1 MRFRYLNLI
10 AVFMCAVF
18 LATPSAA
25 VFGAQA
31 QQQGQARAAQSEGT
45 PAQRLEVLRQRLEG
59 QRRTLNSTL
68 AGFNAGDDKEKKDN
82 KASSS
87 EDAATRLRG
96 LEKEIGSLIS
106 EVLDLRG
113 KVDRAEKFEASDIDK
128 LESAA
133 VDLNNR
139 VETALLATAG
149 ERRTAAVGTPA
160 KKKKKTGF
168 FSRLLGRGGDDE
180 FDELISNIGPGRDR
194 ALFAEATRQACKS
207 NYEGARIL
215 FNLIISTYPDSP
227 YLPHAKLAIADTFY
241 LEGTT
246 SALIQAAA
254 AYQEWLTFFP
264 TDPLADEAMLKVA
277 ESEMRKM
284 GLSDRDT
291 TPARKAEQ
299 RIKAALQQFPD
310 TSLRPDFEVRL
321 REVQEVLAMHSFQV
335 GNFYLDRWQRGVAS
349 NPKGAQS
356 RYREVIEKYP
366 YFSRRDQALYN
377 LAVTYIAEEEPD
389 EAAKYLTEI
398 ARFFPNG
405 DYAEKAKEQLE
416 VIGAPVPE
424 PDAEALKR
432 LPPERPSMTS
442 RLLTQIVGSTPT
454 TIDKNGV
461 LINKDCDKGPALIDL
476 ALQNNG
482 QLPVTTPT
490 APVSSRRIPP
500 ARSAATPEPAQPKS
514 NDGVKPQPT
523 RPGPPATGNNPTVPP
538 PSDAKP

>member
-10 AVFMCAVF
+10 AVFVCAVF
-18 LATPSAA
+18 LATPSVA
-25 VFGAQA
+25 VFGVQA
-31 QQQGQARAAQSEGT
+31 QQQGQPRAAQSEGT
-45 PAQRLEVLRQRLEG
+45 PTQRLEVLRQRLEG

-68 AGFNAGDDKEKKDN
+68 AGLNTGDDKEKKDN
-82 KASSS
+82 KSSS
-87 EDAATRLRG
+87 AEDAATRLRG
-96 LEKEIGSLIS
+96 LEKEIGSLLS

-113 KVDRAEKFEASDIDK
+113 KADRAEKFEASDIDK

-133 VDLNNR
+133 VDLNGR
-139 VETALLATAG
+139 IDTALLATAG
-149 ERRTAAVGTPA
+149 ERRTAAVGTPV
-160 KKKKKTGF
+160 KKKKTGF
-168 FSRLLGRGGDDE
+168 FGRLLGRGGDDE
-180 FDELISNIGPGRDR
+180 FDELISNVGPGRDR
-194 ALFAEATRQACKS
+194 ALFAEASRQACKS

-321 REVQEVLAMHSFQV
+321 REVQELLAMHSFQV

-366 YFSRRDQALYN
+366 HFSRRDAALYD

-389 EAAKYLTEI
+389 EAAKHLTEI
-398 ARFFPNG
+398 VRFFPNG

-442 RLLTQIVGSTPT
+442 RLLTQIVGTTPT

-500 ARSAATPEPAQPKS
+500 ARSAATTEPAQPKS
-514 NDGVKPQPT
+514 NDGVQPQPT